1 MTRRVLLVAGS
12 GEECGQDGGEGAL
25 AKQGDDDAELVFEA
39 YATVEEAGGA
49 QVDNVGPAVL

>member
-1 MTRRVLLVAGS
+1 MLLVAGS

>member
-1 MTRRVLLVAGS
+1 MLLVAGS

-49 QVDNVGPAVL
+49 QVDYVGPAVL